1 MKNVAIIL
9 LLILQLTALQ
19 AQQYLKP
26 VSPRLPNKYNAL
38 DSANIKITYKLKYLK
53 DSAKTNDKYTDVQA
67 LLIGRHMSKY
77 FSQQYVDHSNNL
89 KVERNQLNEPG
100 VKPPPKG
107 TLGIEIYKN
116 FENNILTV
124 TDLTTEIGG
133 SFLYKE
139 TLPQMAW
146 TLSNESQDILSYPCQ
161 KATTTFRGRKYEA
174 WFTTKIPINNG
185 PWKFGGLPGLILKVS
200 DTQNHYI
207 FECMGIENLSKR
219 EPIKFYDIKYQELKR
234 DEYNQL
240 VKKFHK
246 NTIPFVKA
254 RGGKV
259 LVVNQLSNKPEE
271 LKFES
276 FPYNPIEK
284 E

>member
-1 MKNVAIIL
+1 MKHVMFIL
-9 LLILQLTALQ
+9 LFIMQLTYLQ
-19 AQQYLKP
+19 AQQYLRP
-26 VSPRLPNKYNAL
+26 VSPRLPGKYKVL
-38 DSANIKITYKLKYLK
+38 DSANIKITYNLIYIK
-53 DSAKTNDKYTDVQA
+53 DSTITNVKYTDIEA
-67 LLIGRHMSKY
+67 LLIGRHTSKY

-89 KVERNQLNEPG
+89 KVERNQLNESA
-100 VKPPPKG
+100 VKPSPKG
-107 TLGIEIYKN
+107 TLGIEIYKD
-116 FENNILTV
+116 FENNKLTV
-124 TDLTTEIGG
+124 TDLFTEIGG
-133 SFLYKE
+133 SYLYKE
-139 TLPQMAW
+139 ALPQMAW
-146 TLSNESQDILSYPCQ
+146 TLLNESQVILSYPCQ

-174 WFTTKIPINNG
+174 WFTSKIPINNG

-207 FECMGIENLSKR
+207 FECMGIENLRKR

-240 VKKFHK
+240 VIRFHK
-246 NTIPFVKA
+246 NTIPFVNA

-259 LVVNQLSNKPEE
+259 IDLDQNGKAVE

-276 FPYNPIEK
+276 LPYNPIEK

>member
-1 MKNVAIIL
+1 MKHVMSIL
-9 LLILQLTALQ
+9 LLIMQLTNLQ
-19 AQQYLKP
+19 AQQYLRP
-26 VSPRLPNKYNAL
+26 VSPRLPNKYNVL
-38 DSANIKITYKLKYLK
+38 DSANIKITYNLTYIK
-53 DSAKTNDKYTDVQA
+53 DSTITNVKYTDIET
-67 LLIGRHMSKY
+67 LLIGRHTSKY

-89 KVERNQLNEPG
+89 KVERNQLNEPA
-100 VKPPPKG
+100 VKPSPKG
-107 TLGIEIYKN
+107 TLGIEIYKD
-116 FENNILTV
+116 FENNKLTV
-124 TDLTTEIGG
+124 TDLFTEIGG
-133 SFLYKE
+133 SYLYKE
-139 TLPQMAW
+139 ALPQMAW
-146 TLSNESQDILSYPCQ
+146 TLLNESQVILSYSCQ

-174 WFTTKIPINNG
+174 WFTSKIPINNG

-207 FECMGIENLSKR
+207 FECMGIENLRKR

-240 VKKFHK
+240 IKKFHK
-246 NTIPFVKA
+246 NTIPFVTA

-259 LVVNQLSNKPEE
+259 IDLDQNGKAVE

-276 FPYNPIEK
+276 LPYNPIEK